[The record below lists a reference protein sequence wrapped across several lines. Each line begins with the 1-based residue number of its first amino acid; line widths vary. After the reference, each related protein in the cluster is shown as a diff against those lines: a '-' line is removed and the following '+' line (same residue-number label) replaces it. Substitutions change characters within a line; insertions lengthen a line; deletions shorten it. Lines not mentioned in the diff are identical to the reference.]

1 MVKQLDIQKMSNGQK
16 SCVIYRYI
24 CGPIRFPWV
33 IRKWFALL
41 LSAHDLEFQINQK
54 PMRHKKNIWAFQFYF
69 LFFLL
74 SFVTVHAQ
82 TVKSDSLLT
91 EATLENVIQYALKN
105 QPLIHQSQIDENIT
119 EQRIKNALSDWYPQ
133 INAAFN
139 LQHNFQTPVAVIGGN
154 TIKLGVDNTSS
165 GLFTLRQNL
174 FNADVIFASKTK
186 GDFRLQAKQ
195 NTTNNKIRIVAEVMK
210 AFYSVLENMQ
220 QIQIAEGDITRLER
234 SLKDATNQY
243 QAGAADKIDYKR
255 TTISLNNAKARKS
268 GIEDNLKSKIIYLKF
283 VMNYPAHAPLQII
296 HDTAHLESEV
306 EIGLDTTLLP
316 DYNKRIEYQILET
329 RKKLLQYNI
338 KYNRWAYLPT
348 LSANAAYNLNYNNNS
363 FGKLYSTNY
372 PNSFAALSLTLPIF
386 QGGKRSTQI
395 KQSELEL
402 ERTEWDIINL
412 KNTVNAEYADALA
425 SYKVNYAAYLS
436 LKENLSLAQEVYDV
450 VQLQYR
456 SGIKAYIEVITSE
469 TDLRNARI
477 LYTTALYNLLTSK
490 VDLLKSLGLLSY

>member
-1 MVKQLDIQKMSNGQK
+1 
-16 SCVIYRYI
+16 
-24 CGPIRFPWV
+24 
-33 IRKWFALL
+33 
-41 LSAHDLEFQINQK
+41 
-54 PMRHKKNIWAFQFYF
+54 
-69 LFFLL
+69 
-74 SFVTVHAQ
+74 
-82 TVKSDSLLT
+82 
-91 EATLENVIQYALKN
+91 
-105 QPLIHQSQIDENIT
+105 
-119 EQRIKNALSDWYPQ
+119 
-133 INAAFN
+133 
-139 LQHNFQTPVAVIGGN
+139 
-154 TIKLGVDNTSS
+154 
-165 GLFTLRQNL
+165 
-174 FNADVIFASKTK
+174 
-186 GDFRLQAKQ
+186 KQ
-195 NTTNNKIRIVAEVMK
+195 NTTNNKIQIVAEVMK

-402 ERTEWDIINL
+402 ERTEWDIIN
-412 KNTVNAEYADALA
+412 
-425 SYKVNYAAYLS
+425 
-436 LKENLSLAQEVYDV
+436 
-450 VQLQYR
+450 
-456 SGIKAYIEVITSE
+456 
-469 TDLRNARI
+469 
-477 LYTTALYNLLTSK
+477 
-490 VDLLKSLGLLSY
+490 

>member
-1 MVKQLDIQKMSNGQK
+1 MFK
-16 SCVIYRYI
+16 SGCIYRYF
-24 CGPIRFPWV
+24 CKAKMVRWV
-33 IRKWFALL
+33 ISKRIVLFLFA
-41 LSAHDLEFQINQK
+41 HVLEFQNNQTY
-54 PMRHKKNIWAFQFYF
+54 MRRKNTIWVRQFYS

-74 SFVTVHAQ
+74 SFASVNAQ
-82 TVKSDSLLT
+82 TAKPDSILA
-91 EATLENVIQYALKN
+91 EATLQNVIQYALKY
-105 QPLIHQSQIDENIT
+105 QPLVNQSIIDENIT

-139 LQHNFQTPVAVIGGN
+139 LQHNFQVPVAIIGGN

-174 FNADVIFASKTK
+174 FNPDVIFASKTK

-195 NTTNNKIRIVAEVMK
+195 NTTNNKIQIVAEVMK
-210 AFYSVLENMQ
+210 AFYSVLENLQ
-220 QIQIAEGDITRLER
+220 QTKIAEGDITRLER

-268 GIEDNLKSKIIYLKF
+268 GIEDNLKSRIVYLKML
-283 VMNYPAHAPLQII
+283 MNYPAQAPLQII
-296 HDTAHLESEV
+296 HDTTHLESEV

-402 ERTEWDIINL
+402 QRTEWDIINL

-425 SYKVNYAAYLS
+425 SYKVNYSAYLS

-490 VDLLKSLGLLSY
+490 VDLLKSLGQLSY

>member
-1 MVKQLDIQKMSNGQK
+1 
-16 SCVIYRYI
+16 
-24 CGPIRFPWV
+24 
-33 IRKWFALL
+33 
-41 LSAHDLEFQINQK
+41 
-54 PMRHKKNIWAFQFYF
+54 MRHKKNIWALQFYL

-74 SFVTVHAQ
+74 SFATVRAQ
-82 TVKSDSLLT
+82 TVKSDSILA
-91 EATLENVIQYALKN
+91 EATLANVIQYAIKN
-105 QPLIHQSQIDENIT
+105 QPLIHQSQIDEDIT

-133 INAAFN
+133 VNFAFN
-139 LQHNFQTPVAVIGGN
+139 VQHNFQVPTAIIGGN
-154 TIKLGVDNTSS
+154 NIKLGVNNTSS

-186 GDFRLQAKQ
+186 GDFRLQARQ
-195 NTTNNKIRIVAEVMK
+195 NTTSNKIQVVAEVMK
-210 AFYSVLENMQ
+210 AFYSVLENIQ

-268 GIEDNLKSKIIYLKF
+268 AIEDNLKSRIVYLKL
-283 VMNYPAHAPLQII
+283 VMNYPAQAHLQII

-306 EIGLDTTLLP
+306 EIGMDTTLLP

-329 RKKLLQYNI
+329 RKKLLEYNI

-363 FGKLYSTNY
+363 LSKLYSTNF

-386 QGGKRSTQI
+386 QGGKRSTTI

-402 ERTEWDIINL
+402 QRTEWDIVNL
-412 KNTVNAEYADALA
+412 KNSVNAEYADALA
-425 SYKVNYAAYLS
+425 SYKVNYAAYQS
-436 LKENLSLAQEVYDV
+436 LKENLSLAQEVYDI

-490 VDLLKSLGLLSY
+490 VDLLKSLGQLNY

>member
-1 MVKQLDIQKMSNGQK
+1 MFK
-16 SCVIYRYI
+16 SGCIYRYF
-24 CGPIRFPWV
+24 CKAKMVRWV
-33 IRKWFALL
+33 ISKRIVLFLFA
-41 LSAHDLEFQINQK
+41 HVLEFQNNQTY
-54 PMRHKKNIWAFQFYF
+54 MRRKNTIWVRQFYS

-74 SFVTVHAQ
+74 SFASVNAQ
-82 TVKSDSLLT
+82 TAKPDSILA
-91 EATLENVIQYALKN
+91 EATLQNVIQYALKY
-105 QPLIHQSQIDENIT
+105 QPLVNQSIIDENIT

-139 LQHNFQTPVAVIGGN
+139 LQHNFQVPVAIIGGN

-174 FNADVIFASKTK
+174 FNPDVIFASKTK

-195 NTTNNKIRIVAEVMK
+195 NTTNNKIQIVAEVMK
-210 AFYSVLENMQ
+210 AFYSVLENLQ
-220 QIQIAEGDITRLER
+220 QTKIAEGDITRLER

-268 GIEDNLKSKIIYLKF
+268 GIEDNLKSRIVYLKML
-283 VMNYPAHAPLQII
+283 MNYPAQAPLQII
-296 HDTAHLESEV
+296 HDTTHLESEV

-329 RKKLLQYNI
+329 RKRLLQYNI

-402 ERTEWDIINL
+402 QRTEWDIINL

-425 SYKVNYAAYLS
+425 SYKVNYSAYLS

-490 VDLLKSLGLLSY
+490 VDLLKSLGQLSY